1 MEPVQIAVV
10 GVGGWGKN
18 LARNFHQL
26 PDANLKYVCDLDQKK
41 LDQLAR
47 QLPGTALTR
56 DYDAVLRDPEVQ
68 AVVVAT
74 PAPRHFPIAK
84 LALEAGKD
92 VYVEKPFTLEIAH
105 AVELIAL
112 AEANKRVLM
121 VGHLLEYHPVVTRL
135 REMIGR
141 EELGRLY
148 YIYSQR
154 VNLGTVRAD
163 ENALWNFAPHDIS
176 VIMFL
181 LGAAPTDVAARGQCY
196 LQKGVE
202 DVVFL
207 TMNFGG
213 RAMAHVHVS
222 WLDPHKIRKL
232 TLVGDR
238 KMAVFDDL
246 EANEKLRIYDKGAQ
260 VNQDYNTYAE
270 YVGLRFGDITMPY
283 IKVGE
288 PLQIECRHFIECVRS
303 RKQPV
308 SDGQDGLRV
317 VKVLDAAQ
325 RSLKLNGEPVQPRLM
340 RYASLSLDLD
350 NQWSYM
356 KTHGDAGWQSHPSYP
371 DAVVPRILEF
381 LAARRLRSVSSSLAR
396 MRRSRRIARGASRH
410 RGRGH
415 VIGNHSFR
423 HEPWLHLYSA
433 AELDRELRQAEDA
446 IESATGV
453 RTRGFRGPGFSI
465 SANTLEV
472 LLRRGYQ
479 YDATVFPNLLNPLA
493 RAYLFATSKLSREEK
508 QQRNALFGTWK
519 DASRPVRPFK
529 WRLPGGDLLEIP
541 VTTMPWLKIPLH
553 LSYLVYLAKFS
564 RPAARSVSPDCA
576 RRLRD

>member
-1 MEPVQIAVV
+1 MDSVQVAVV

-18 LARNFHQL
+18 LARNLHQL
-26 PDANLKYVCDLDQKK
+26 PEANLRYVCDLDRAK

-47 QLPGTALTR
+47 QLPGAQLTS
-56 DYDAVLRDPEVQ
+56 DLDLVLRDPEVQ

-74 PAPRHFPIAK
+74 PAPRHHPICKA
-84 LALEAGKD
+84 ALEAGKD
-92 VYVEKPFTLEIAH
+92 VFVEKPFTLEVAH
-105 AVELIAL
+105 AEELIAL
-112 AEANKRVLM
+112 AGKNHRVLM

-141 EELGRLY
+141 EDFGKLY

-181 LGAAPTDVAARGQCY
+181 LGGTPTDVTARGQCY

-207 TMNFGG
+207 TMNFDGK
-213 RAMAHVHVS
+213 AMAHVHVS

-246 EANEKLRIYDKGAQ
+246 EATEKLRVYDKGAQ
-260 VNQDYNTYAE
+260 VNQDYNTFAE

-288 PLQIECRHFIECVRS
+288 PLQIECRHFIDCVRT

-317 VKVLDAAQ
+317 VQVLDAAQ
-325 RSLKLNGEPVQPRLM
+325 RSLKLNGEPVRL
-340 RYASLSLDLD
+340 
-350 NQWSYM
+350 
-356 KTHGDAGWQSHPSYP
+356 G
-371 DAVVPRILEF
+371 
-381 LAARRLRSVSSSLAR
+381 
-396 MRRSRRIARGASRH
+396 
-410 RGRGH
+410 
-415 VIGNHSFR
+415 
-423 HEPWLHLYSA
+423 
-433 AELDRELRQAEDA
+433 
-446 IESATGV
+446 
-453 RTRGFRGPGFSI
+453 
-465 SANTLEV
+465 
-472 LLRRGYQ
+472 
-479 YDATVFPNLLNPLA
+479 
-493 RAYLFATSKLSREEK
+493 
-508 QQRNALFGTWK
+508 
-519 DASRPVRPFK
+519 
-529 WRLPGGDLLEIP
+529 
-541 VTTMPWLKIPLH
+541 
-553 LSYLVYLAKFS
+553 
-564 RPAARSVSPDCA
+564 
-576 RRLRD
+576 

>member
-1 MEPVQIAVV
+1 MDSIQVAVV

-18 LARNFHQL
+18 LARNLHQL
-26 PDANLKYVCDLDQKK
+26 PEANLRYVCDLNRTK

-47 QLPGTALTR
+47 QLPGAQLTS
-56 DYDAVLRDPEVQ
+56 DLDLVLRDPEVQ

-74 PAPRHFPIAK
+74 PAPRHHPICKA
-84 LALEAGKD
+84 ALEAGKD
-92 VYVEKPFTLEIAH
+92 VFVEKPFTLEVAH
-105 AVELIAL
+105 AEELIAL
-112 AEANKRVLM
+112 AKKNQRVLM

-141 EELGRLY
+141 EDFGKLY

-181 LGAAPTDVAARGQCY
+181 LGSAPTDVTARGQCY

-207 TMNFGG
+207 TMNFDGK
-213 RAMAHVHVS
+213 AMAHVHVS

-246 EANEKLRIYDKGAQ
+246 EATEKLRVYDKGAQ
-260 VNQDYNTYAE
+260 VNQDYNTFAE

-288 PLQIECRHFIECVRS
+288 PLQIECRHFIDCVRT

-317 VKVLDAAQ
+317 VQVLDAAQ
-325 RSLKLNGEPVQPRLM
+325 RSLELNGEPVRL
-340 RYASLSLDLD
+340 
-350 NQWSYM
+350 
-356 KTHGDAGWQSHPSYP
+356 G
-371 DAVVPRILEF
+371 
-381 LAARRLRSVSSSLAR
+381 
-396 MRRSRRIARGASRH
+396 
-410 RGRGH
+410 
-415 VIGNHSFR
+415 
-423 HEPWLHLYSA
+423 
-433 AELDRELRQAEDA
+433 
-446 IESATGV
+446 
-453 RTRGFRGPGFSI
+453 
-465 SANTLEV
+465 
-472 LLRRGYQ
+472 
-479 YDATVFPNLLNPLA
+479 
-493 RAYLFATSKLSREEK
+493 
-508 QQRNALFGTWK
+508 
-519 DASRPVRPFK
+519 
-529 WRLPGGDLLEIP
+529 
-541 VTTMPWLKIPLH
+541 
-553 LSYLVYLAKFS
+553 
-564 RPAARSVSPDCA
+564 
-576 RRLRD
+576 